1 MLVQLFVRLLGPLEA
16 IGEDGVPLAV
26 GGPRARAVLAL
37 LALDAGRWVPVSRL
51 VDGVYGTEPPG
62 SPRHAIEAQV
72 SRLRSR
78 GVPVE
83 HGRSGY
89 RLALDPDAVDV
100 HRFTRLAAAPS
111 ARQHPVDHGE
121 KRLPPAQKTAL
132 LHDQR
137 GLGGAETAERLRAA
151 LDLWRGPALAD
162 LAEAPFAAAA
172 AADLEERRLA
182 VVEELAEAELAL
194 GRHRA
199 LTVSLA
205 SVAAGEPLRER
216 LHGQLMRALA
226 ADGRRAEALTVF
238 ARLRDRLGDQLG
250 VPPSPELVELNAA
263 LLRDPSAG
271 AGLTPSPSAAVAA
284 APGPR
289 PLPAALTGFVGR
301 TEEVARVR
309 ELLASGRLVT
319 LTGPGGVGKTRL
331 AIEAAAGL
339 GGIDG
344 PPGRPGS
351 VNGAAGRPEPVGEVC
366 FADLGPVEDGA
377 SLPSVLLGALG
388 LPAAGLFPI
397 RTGPVDAAERL
408 VAALTDR
415 RILLVLDTC
424 DRVVAELAVLLRRVL
439 TAAPDVRVLAT
450 GREPFGLTGEQVWP
464 IHPLPLD
471 DAVRLFHQRAA
482 AAAPARAPTNG
493 AAAPAEA
500 AAIRRICAALD
511 GLPLAIELAAGRLRT
526 IGLAELANRMDDRFA
541 VLTRGDRT
549 AAARHRTL
557 HAVTAWSW
565 DLLTPAEQ
573 RFAARVAGF
582 PGGVTAGTA
591 TAIEPRPD
599 DLLAGLTEKSLLQR
613 AGDRYRMLSTVRE
626 YCAGHLGSA
635 DDVRA
640 RHART
645 FLELAEA
652 AEQHLRGHEQLTWLA
667 RLDAEHDNLAAALGW
682 SADHDPVLGLR
693 LLTALTWH
701 GHLRGQTGERAAVAA
716 RLAAATATLP
726 DHREE
731 HALAVATAGAGR
743 PAPGPY
749 PPGPPRSPYL
759 PLVRFMTDGPYAG
772 IAFAADPWSQAFA
785 LVAAAIGHTLD
796 GDAGPAERE
805 LAAAHARFAELG
817 DRWGRAVAL
826 EQLGDRRAARD
837 LFHEL
842 GAVADLERLDGLV
855 SDR

>member
-1 MLVQLFVRLLGPLEA
+1 MLVRLLGPLEA

-26 GGPRARAVLAL
+26 GGPRARALLAL
-37 LALDAGRWVPVSRL
+37 LALDAGRWVPVPRL
-51 VDGVYGTEPPG
+51 IDGVYGTEPPG

-78 GVPVE
+78 GISVE

-89 RLALDPDAVDV
+89 RLAVDPEAVDV
-100 HRFTRLAAAPS
+100 HRFTRLAAERA
-111 ARQHPVDHGE
+111 
-121 KRLPPAQKTAL
+121 
-132 LHDQR
+132 
-137 GLGGAETAERLRAA
+137 AERLRAA

-162 LAEAPFAAAA
+162 VAEAPFAAAA

-194 GRHRA
+194 GRHRE

-271 AGLTPSPSAAVAA
+271 AGLTPSPSAAVSAVA
-284 APGPR
+284 GPR
-289 PLPAALTGFVGR
+289 PLPAPLTGFVGR

-331 AIEAAAGL
+331 AIEAAGS
-339 GGIDG
+339 
-344 PPGRPGS
+344 PG
-351 VNGAAGRPEPVGEVC
+351 PVGEVC
-366 FADLGPVEDGA
+366 FADLGPVEDGV

-388 LPAAGLFPI
+388 RPAAGLFPI

-408 VAALTDR
+408 VAALTDC

-439 TAAPDVRVLAT
+439 TAAPGVRVLAT

-464 IHPLPLD
+464 VHPLPLD
-471 DAVRLFHQRAA
+471 DAVRLFHRRAA
-482 AAAPARAPTNG
+482 AAAPPRALTNG
-493 AAAPAEA
+493 AAAPADA
-500 AAIRRICAALD
+500 AAVRRICAALD
-511 GLPLAIELAAGRLRT
+511 GLPLAIELAAARLRT
-526 IGLAELANRMDDRFA
+526 VGLAELANRMDDRFA

-549 AAARHRTL
+549 AAPRHRTL

-573 RFAARVAGF
+573 RFAARVAAF

-591 TAIEPRPD
+591 TAVEPQPD
-599 DLLAGLTEKSLLQR
+599 DLLSGLTEKSLLQR
-613 AGDRYRMLSTVRE
+613 AGDRYGMLSTVRE
-626 YCAGHLGSA
+626 YCAGHLGIA
-635 DDVRA
+635 DDVHA

-652 AEQHLRGHEQLTWLA
+652 AEPHLRGHEQLTWLA
-667 RLDAEHDNLAAALGW
+667 RLDAEHDNLAVALGW
-682 SADHDPVLGLR
+682 SAEHDPVLGLR

-731 HALAVATAGAGR
+731 HALAVATAAAGR

-759 PLVRFMTDGPYAG
+759 PLVRFMTDGPHAG
-772 IAFAADPWSQAFA
+772 VEFAADPWSQSFA

-796 GDAGPAERE
+796 GDAGPAEPE
-805 LAAAHARFAELG
+805 LTAAHARFAELG

-826 EQLGDRRAARD
+826 EQLGDIGAARD
-837 LFHEL
+837 LFREL